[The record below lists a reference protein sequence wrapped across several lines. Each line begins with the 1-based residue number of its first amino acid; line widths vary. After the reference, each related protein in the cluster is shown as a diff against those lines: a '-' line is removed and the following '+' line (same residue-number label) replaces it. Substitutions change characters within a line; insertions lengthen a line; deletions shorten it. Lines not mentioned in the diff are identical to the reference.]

1 MQVWLTK
8 DDLMVPRQLTQQ
20 MEQGYY
26 IFFDVKTWSRQRVSV
41 EVFILPL
48 VCLTNF
54 IVAGIH
60 IIL

>member
-1 MQVWLTK
+1 
-8 DDLMVPRQLTQQ
+8 MVPRQLTQQ

-41 EVFILPL
+41 EVFILPQ